1 MAYKKSAYEAAAL
14 YLSRR
19 MRTEKEVRDHLK
31 AKEYSEEEADEA
43 VNELKTHRYI
53 DDYEYAR
60 SFIEYGLARKHASK
74 RILRELAEKGVEADT
89 ANFAY
94 EDYVYENGLDEY
106 GEAKEHGFK
115 LYRNATEGK
124 TFDDDTL
131 EKVLARIARNLA
143 GRGYSS
149 GDIYKVLDDLRR
161 MKAAEDTGDTYN
173 TGDYE

>member
-1 MAYKKSAYEAAAL
+1 MLHPGLYEQVINNAL
-14 YLSRR
+14 
-19 MRTEKEVRDHLK
+19 
-31 AKEYSEEEADEA
+31 
-43 VNELKTHRYI
+43 N
-53 DDYEYAR
+53 
-60 SFIEYGLARKHASK
+60 
-74 RILRELAEKGVEADT
+74 RELAEKGVAADT
-89 ANFAY
+89 ADFAY